1 MANIRDR
8 RALSWGAAAI
18 LLAVCAAADDHG
30 LWRSSGDSSSEHH
43 ERRER
48 PARNQ
53 GAGAKAPASGQMF
66 SGSLP
71 EHARI
76 ARNQAVVQDIRSS
89 RRKDSVAGRYYR
101 HAAGGARYW
110 HYQAQGV
117 HWYGFY
123 SGPRFY
129 WTRWHKGFWW
139 HYDPASAR
147 WAYWWGS
154 RWWSPGAA
162 GGAALAA
169 VLGAFFAAARISRSY
184 AVTAESPY
192 LERPVVVW
200 PATEKMTRK
209 IPLGVLKDAPGLR
222 VGVQLRSSLASGRE
236 FVSTVTAIGKDDMTV
251 AYSWEFVRWSRGGA
265 AGEAGMAPQR

>member
-1 MANIRDR
+1 MQVSD
-8 RALSWGAAAI
+8 L
-18 LLAVCAAADDHG
+18 
-30 LWRSSGDSSSEHH
+30 
-43 ERRER
+43 R

-162 GGAALAA
+162 GGVDVYDNGGFHPFEPAVAAPKLTAP
-169 VLGAFFAAARISRSY
+169 VLSPVSRPFAEEPARAAAPAPEAKPIGIPVEGLPEYSRY
-184 AVTAESPY
+184 D
-192 LERPVVVW
+192 
-200 PATEKMTRK
+200 
-209 IPLGVLKDAPGLR
+209 DA
-222 VGVQLRSSLASGRE
+222 
-236 FVSTVTAIGKDDMTV
+236 
-251 AYSWEFVRWSRGGA
+251 A
-265 AGEAGMAPQR
+265 AGAPPTATPPSAILPPPAPSPEDEAGPWE